1 MKNKS
6 KIIHIIADIL
16 IIAIL
21 VWIDQF
27 TKELAVTHLKDKADY
42 ILIDKVFELSYLENR
57 GAAFGV
63 FQNKQI
69 MFLIISSIFLIV
81 ISYLLLKLPMSKKYT
96 FAEISLVLLFSGAIG
111 NMIDRA
117 VNNYVV
123 DFFYFVL
130 INFPVFNVAD
140 IYVTISSIALFI
152 LIIFVYKEEDLA
164 FIKLKNKNNE

>member
-1 MKNKS
+1 MLNITKV
-6 KIIHIIADIL
+6 IHFIADIL
-16 IIAIL
+16 IITIL
-21 VWIDQF
+21 VWIDQY
-27 TKELAVTHLKDKADY
+27 TKKLAVIHLKDKPDY

-63 FQNKQI
+63 FQNKQV
-69 MFLIISSIFLIV
+69 MFLIISSVFV
-81 ISYLLLKLPMSKKYT
+81 IIITYLLYKLPIGKKYI
-96 FAEISLVLLFSGAIG
+96 FAEISLVLLFAGAIG
-111 NMIDRA
+111 NMIDRV

-140 IYVTISSIALFI
+140 IYVTVSSIVLFI
-152 LIIFVYKEEDLA
+152 LIVFVYSEDDLT